1 MVNHPEEIIDASMN
15 DVGGLT
21 ALGAKME
28 HSLCMFV
35 KESKLKVLEAE
46 DLRKH
51 IEAAG
56 VDNTI
61 MSTDLGQTGNI
72 RPLDGFRHGI
82 ALCLDLGYSAAD
94 IRKMFSTNAAKLFG
108 LEKLVA
114 NVARTALAIR
124 GRDCRQLGHRVSRV
138 RAQRRA
144 TRYSENFRFPSF
156 TTVCHIL
163 ISSAIRWRNSSGVNC
178 RPD

>member
-1 MVNHPEEIIDASMN
+1 MN
-15 DVGGLT
+15 DVQGLT

-35 KESKLKVLEAE
+35 KESKLKILEAE

-56 VDNTI
+56 ADNTI

-82 ALCLDLGYSAAD
+82 GLCLDLGYSAAD

-108 LEKLVA
+108 LESLVKA
-114 NVARTALAIR
+114 AA
-124 GRDCRQLGHRVSRV
+124 
-138 RAQRRA
+138 
-144 TRYSENFRFPSF
+144 
-156 TTVCHIL
+156 
-163 ISSAIRWRNSSGVNC
+163 
-178 RPD
+178 